1 MEQKT
6 LDQTFEICRKTDV
19 AHKEKNLD
27 QFVKKPKI
35 LVDAVSCCRCDGP
48 KSGLGRQGIRE
59 IRTR

>member
-35 LVDAVSCCRCDGP
+35 LVDAVHAAGVTDQKVG
-48 KSGLGRQGIRE
+48 
-59 IRTR
+59 